1 MKKIMELNGNSNS
14 DMEELAKKTTDGD
27 FAELANI
34 MSDFFLSVSDHLPR
48 LDKDDNVF
56 TVHEELPYKF
66 IISVDDTVS
75 ALRKVK
81 TNKSTGPDNIPAW
94 VLKEHADCLA
104 APLASIFNC
113 SLREGV
119 LPTVWKSANII
130 PLPKTKP
137 LMSVK
142 TDIRPISITP
152 IAAKVFESII
162 MKYVDD
168 IVCDAM
174 DSKQFGGIAGT
185 STTDA
190 LVSMTH
196 RWYEATDRQPM
207 PLFQ

>member
-1 MKKIMELNGNSNS
+1 MKKIMGLNGNSNS

-34 MSDFFLSVSDHLPR
+34 MNDFFLSVSDHMPR

-56 TVHEELPYKF
+56 RVHAELPDEF
-66 IISVDDTVS
+66 IMTRF
-75 ALRKVK
+75 LPYVK

-142 TDIRPISITP
+142 TDIRQISITP

-162 MKYVDD
+162 MKYGDD
-168 IVCDAM
+168 IVCDAIVRNLGYSRYV
-174 DSKQFGGIAGT
+174 DN
-185 STTDA
+185 
-190 LVSMTH
+190 
-196 RWYEATDRQPM
+196 RCPC
-207 PLFQ
+207 